1 MRVSQ
6 AKKQCQKPS
15 APGSAKRWAGAT
27 SIYKKK
33 RAANLSW
40 FFQGRPKL
48 MPQNEASCRRLSPS
62 ATLKITPSRVL
73 SLRRNTR
80 RVARTFL
87 SAFEGTELKNPGFS
101 ATKTFMENFRQL
113 MEIIGTAVDGVG
125 VFIVAAGA
133 LVATAR
139 LLVRR
144 TQNTGNYYSSY
155 RQDIGRAILLGLE
168 FLIAGDII
176 RTVVVA
182 PTIQNVLVLGL
193 IVLIR
198 TFLSL
203 SLQLEI
209 EGRLPWQ
216 RANNG

>member
-1 MRVSQ
+1 
-6 AKKQCQKPS
+6 
-15 APGSAKRWAGAT
+15 
-27 SIYKKK
+27 
-33 RAANLSW
+33 
-40 FFQGRPKL
+40 
-48 MPQNEASCRRLSPS
+48 
-62 ATLKITPSRVL
+62 
-73 SLRRNTR
+73 
-80 RVARTFL
+80 
-87 SAFEGTELKNPGFS
+87 
-101 ATKTFMENFRQL
+101 

-139 LLVRR
+139 LLIRHAH
-144 TQNTGNYYSSY
+144 NTGNYYSPY

-209 EGRLPWQ
+209 EGKLPWH
-216 RANNG
+216 RVNNG

>member
-1 MRVSQ
+1 
-6 AKKQCQKPS
+6 
-15 APGSAKRWAGAT
+15 
-27 SIYKKK
+27 
-33 RAANLSW
+33 
-40 FFQGRPKL
+40 
-48 MPQNEASCRRLSPS
+48 
-62 ATLKITPSRVL
+62 
-73 SLRRNTR
+73 
-80 RVARTFL
+80 
-87 SAFEGTELKNPGFS
+87 
-101 ATKTFMENFRQL
+101 METFRQL
-113 MEIIGTAVDGVG
+113 MEIVGTAVDGVG

-144 TQNTGNYYSSY
+144 RHNAGNYYSSY

-209 EGRLPWQ
+209 EGRLPW
-216 RANNG
+216 RREGLPPDNLVTRLS